1 MKTTL
6 IYKKLF
12 TGLAFFMAAVA
23 ISSCKKNTIDPS
35 GQFNIKVVNAA
46 ATSGAQSFT
55 LANNVLISGGL
66 NFTDVSDY
74 INAPSGKNMTM
85 QFKNAGTNNVY
96 ASGSL
101 YTTNGVDFTV
111 FLAGQGSNARV
122 KAFQDDSGAP
132 NNGQVKIR
140 FIDLSNNV
148 PSVLT
153 VKNSSGGNLVNTLVR
168 DVASGYQY
176 INPGSLSIQF
186 TDIASG
192 DNVGNFTVSDLVA
205 GKIYTF
211 YLTDAAD
218 GSLLMNTILYN

>member
-1 MKTTL
+1 MKTTV

-12 TGLAFFMAAVA
+12 TGLAFFMAAAA

-46 ATSGAQSFT
+46 AASGAQSFT

-85 QFKNAGTNNVY
+85 EFKTVGTNNVY

-101 YTTNGVDFTV
+101 YTTNGVNFTV
-111 FLAGQGSNARV
+111 YLAGQGSNARV
-122 KAFQDDSGAP
+122 EAFQDDLGAP
-132 NNGQVKIR
+132 NNGQVKIK
-140 FIDLSNNV
+140 FIDLSNNA

-153 VKNSSGGNLVNTLVR
+153 VKNSAGDNLVTTLVR
-168 DVASGYQY
+168 DVASGYKY
-176 INPGSLSIQF
+176 VSPGSLSVQF
-186 TDIASG
+186 TGIASG
-192 DNVGNFTVSDLVA
+192 NNVGSFTLPDLQA

-218 GSLLMNTILYN
+218 GSLLLNTILYN